1 MSLDPDL
8 AEDLEIACLDEM
20 RGDSYGPG
28 LARRLER
35 AVTTVLRR
43 RGLTARVEAV
53 SNRNGTRVAIGFQ
66 APGKQVQKVVLTLR

>member
-8 AEDLEIACLDEM
+8 AEELEIACLDEM

-43 RGLTARVEAV
+43 RGLAARVEAV
-53 SNRNGTRVAIGFQ
+53 SNREGTRVAIGLVQ
-66 APGKQVQKVVLTLR
+66 EGQRVQKVVLTLR